1 MTFQHSQ
8 RPHEAAQ
15 NPLTEATPA
24 YGQVLQKPL
33 FPSPKPANQTCPDKP
48 ISYPGPSGEII
59 RHIIVG
65 SPEAIRETI
74 YRLHMLRY
82 VEHPQ
87 WTGPIEIGP
96 SGIHITPE
104 QGQMLAYLM
113 RLRAFDAPTG

>member
-1 MTFQHSQ
+1 MSEAVIPIAKTCYHLP
-8 RPHEAAQ
+8 PH
-15 NPLTEATPA
+15 L
-24 YGQVLQKPL
+24 
-33 FPSPKPANQTCPDKP
+33 
-48 ISYPGPSGEII
+48 PGPSGEII

-96 SGIHITPE
+96 SGIHITPD

-113 RLRAFDAPTG
+113 RLRALDAPTG